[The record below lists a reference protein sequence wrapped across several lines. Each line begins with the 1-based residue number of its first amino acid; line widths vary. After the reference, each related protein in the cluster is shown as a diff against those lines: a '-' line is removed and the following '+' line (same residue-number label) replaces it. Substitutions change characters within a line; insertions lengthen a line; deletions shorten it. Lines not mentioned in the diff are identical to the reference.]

1 MTPHR
6 LKKFIFACSMA
17 MLCLTSGHL
26 LAQNEECSTARLLVA
41 EGTQTVTEIG
51 QLEYWYRFVMPSGA
65 QRNLLIT
72 ATGSEIQAFSGTC
85 ASLVLVGASIPGS
98 GSALVSGVLPG
109 ADVFI
114 RFDNELPPT
123 FQLTTSLAGG
133 GGGGGNTA
141 PTDITLSNTTIDEN
155 APGFTIVGNL
165 GTVDA
170 NAGDTFTYTLVAGTG
185 STDNASF
192 EIVTV
197 TGAQLVNFEVFDF
210 ETKSS
215 YSIRIRSTDA
225 GGLFFEKQFTITVN
239 DLSEGGTPPP
249 TGNANQSFC
258 NAATVANLAATGTSI
273 KWYDAPTGGTLL
285 NNTTALATGIY
296 YASQTITGVES
307 ATRLAVA
314 VTINTTPPPTGNAT
328 QTFCNAATI
337 ANLTATG
344 TAIQWYSAATG
355 GSPLLGTTSLSNGNY
370 FASQTLNSCESAT
383 RLVVAVTIN
392 TTAAP
397 TGNATQAF
405 CNSATVANLTATG
418 TAIQWYSAATG
429 GSPLLGATSLSNG
442 NYFASQTLNS
452 CESTTRLAVAVTINT
467 TAAPTGN
474 ATQTFCNAATIA
486 NLTATGTA
494 IQWYSAATGGSPLAG
509 TTSLSNGNYFASQ
522 TLNSCESTARL
533 QVAVTLNT
541 TAAPTGN
548 TTQAFCN
555 SATVANLTATGT
567 AIQWYSAATG
577 GSPLAGTTSLSN
589 GNYFASQTVNGCE
602 SLARLAIVV
611 SLNTTAP
618 PSTSDFLQTFCN
630 GATVAQLVATGT
642 AIKWYRDPVGGTPLA
657 STDALSNDY
666 YFASQ
671 TVNGC
676 ESTQR
681 LLVSVSVNSLDAP
694 TGLANQVFCN
704 TATVANLVATGTSA
718 TASIRWY
725 NVTSGGS
732 PLTNTTALTSG
743 TAYYASQAEN
753 GCESTGRLQVTAT
766 ISTTPSAIPTGSAT
780 QTFCAGATVF
790 DLKATGTNIKWYT
803 TPTGGTA
810 LGGATLLTTGTT
822 YYATQNAN
830 GCESTS
836 RLASAITTTVNTT
849 VAPTAPTPQ
858 DFCQANTVADLTATG
873 TGTLVW
879 YSAAAGGQALSPT
892 TALASGTYYVA
903 QSANGC
909 ESTPRLAV
917 VVNTAIVDQWK
928 SVAAGFYHSV
938 GIKQDG
944 TLWAWGD
951 NSKGQLGDGT
961 TANKTSPVKI
971 GTDTWLSIAAGPLLT
986 LAIKQDGTLWAW
998 GDNLYG
1004 QLGDG
1009 TSNRKNSPVKIGNDT
1024 WLSIATGY
1032 YHSLGIKQDG
1042 TLWAWGLNLDGQLG
1056 DGTTDYRTSPV
1067 KISTDTWRS
1076 VTAGGNHSL
1085 GVKQEGTL
1093 WGWGDNVHGQLGDGT
1108 PAKKTS
1114 PVKIGTDIW
1123 QSVGGGGFYH
1133 SLGIKQDGTLWAWG
1147 KNNHG
1152 QLGDGTTAD
1161 KTSPVKIG
1169 TDSWLNIQAGTFHTL
1184 GIKQDGTLWAWGK
1197 NETGQLGDGTT
1208 GGKASP
1214 VKIGN
1219 DTWRSITASYFHSLG
1234 IKQDGTLWAWGNNNT
1249 SQLGD
1254 GTTTNRNTPLRYG
1267 DAPLPSLPAPAIT
1280 ITQPTCEVLTGAI
1293 TVTSQ
1298 NPNGTFSF
1306 DNGATFQPQNIKSGL
1321 AAGTY
1326 LVITKNGVGCSS
1338 AHTAAILLPTATK
1351 PIITFTNI
1359 ANGNQTLTSSADA
1372 GNQWFLNGTAI
1383 AGATNK
1389 TYKINGQGSYT
1400 VQVTVTLPGGPC
1412 VSTMSDPFMAIVT
1425 GDIAGQASG
1434 LQLYPNP
1441 AQDKLIVR
1449 GISEQATIAV
1459 MSITGTT
1466 HSLPTEW
1473 LGVESGRAVFVAG
1486 LSSGLYLLQVQSE
1499 GKREYLRFVKQ

>member
-766 ISTTPSAIPTGSAT
+766 ISTTPSAIPIGSAT

-790 DLKATGTNIKWYT
+790 DLKATGNNIKWYT

-810 LGGATLLTTGTT
+810 LAGATLLTTGTT

-830 GCESTS
+830 GCESAS

-849 VAPTAPTPQ
+849 VAPTASTPQ
-858 DFCQANTVADLTATG
+858 DFCQASTVADLTATG

-879 YSAAAGGQALSPT
+879 YSASAGGQALSPT
-892 TALASGTYYVA
+892 MALAKGTYYVA

-909 ESTPRLAV
+909 ESAPRLAV

-938 GIKQDG
+938 GIKQ
-944 TLWAWGD
+944 
-951 NSKGQLGDGT
+951 
-961 TANKTSPVKI
+961 
-971 GTDTWLSIAAGPLLT
+971 
-986 LAIKQDGTLWAW
+986 
-998 GDNLYG
+998 
-1004 QLGDG
+1004 
-1009 TSNRKNSPVKIGNDT
+1009 
-1024 WLSIATGY
+1024 
-1032 YHSLGIKQDG
+1032 
-1042 TLWAWGLNLDGQLG
+1042 
-1056 DGTTDYRTSPV
+1056 
-1067 KISTDTWRS
+1067 
-1076 VTAGGNHSL
+1076 
-1085 GVKQEGTL
+1085 EGTL
-1093 WGWGDNVHGQLGDGT
+1093 WGWGR
-1108 PAKKTS
+1108 
-1114 PVKIGTDIW
+1114 
-1123 QSVGGGGFYH
+1123 
-1133 SLGIKQDGTLWAWG
+1133 
-1147 KNNHG
+1147 NNHG

-1169 TDSWLNIQAGTFHTL
+1169 TDSWLNIQARAFHTM
-1184 GIKQDGTLWAWGK
+1184 GIKQDRTLWAWGK

-1208 GGKASP
+1208 ADKASPVKIGTDTWLSIAAGPLHTLAIKQDGTLWAWGYNLFGQLGDGTTASKTSP

-1219 DTWRSITASYFHSLG
+1219 DTWLSIATGSYHSLG
-1234 IKQDGTLWAWGNNNT
+1234 IKQDGTLWAWGLGDGTNDNKTSPVKIGTDTWRSVTADGNHSLGVKQDGTLWAWGRNNFG
-1249 SQLGD
+1249 QLGD
-1254 GTTTNRNTPLRYG
+1254 GTTTTTNRNTPLRYG
-1267 DAPLPSLPAPAIT
+1267 GAPPPPLPAPAIT

-1298 NPNGTFSF
+1298 NPSGTFSF

-1321 AAGTY
+1321 ASGTY
-1326 LVITKNGVGCSS
+1326 QVITKNRGGCTS
-1338 AHTAAILLPTATK
+1338 APASAVLLPTATK
-1351 PIITFTNI
+1351 PTITFTNI
-1359 ANGNQTLTSSADA
+1359 ANGNQTLTSSANA

-1389 TYKINGQGSYT
+1389 TYKIDGQGSYT

-1412 VSTMSDPFMAIVT
+1412 VSAMSDPFVAIVT

-1441 AQDKLIVR
+1441 TQDKLIVR

-1473 LGVESGRAVFVAG
+1473 LGAESGRAVFVAS
-1486 LSSGLYLLQVQSE
+1486 LSSGLYLLRVQHE
-1499 GKREYLRFVKQ
+1499 GNSLYVRFIKQ